1 MHKILKSIF
10 LFEHLNECDIRS
22 LSAISKLKEYSA
34 GEILFYEGDAPL
46 KLFILTRGIAKLYKT
61 DMKGNPIVLH
71 HLNAVCLVAE
81 MANLHNIPF
90 PASAQL
96 ETDATVIEIDYPSFK
111 KDFLSN
117 PIISFEIIKS
127 LTQKIKFLEGAI
139 TSHLTLDSTSR
150 VAKMLYE
157 NEDFFHTMKQ
167 HQIASTLNMTPET
180 LSRIF
185 RKFKTLGL
193 IADEGKEIQI
203 LNKAGLLEL
212 FT

>member
-1 MHKILKSIF
+1 MYDTLKSIF
-10 LFEHLNECDIRS
+10 LFEHLNDCDIRS
-22 LSAISKLKEYSA
+22 LRAISKLKTHLA
-34 GEILFYEGDAPL
+34 GEILFFEGDTPN
-46 KLFILTRGIAKLYKT
+46 KLFILTQGIVKLYKT

-81 MANLHNIPF
+81 MANLHNTPF

-96 ETDATVIEIDYPSFK
+96 ETDATVIEIDYTPFK
-111 KDFLSN
+111 EDFLSN
-117 PIISFEIIKS
+117 PTISFEIIKS
-127 LTQKIKFLEGAI
+127 LTQKIKFLESAI

-157 NEDFFHTMKQ
+157 NENFFHTMKQ
-167 HQIASTLNMTPET
+167 RKVASALNMTPET

-185 RKFKTLGL
+185 RKFKNLGL
-193 IADEGKEIQI
+193 ISEAGKEIQI
-203 LNKAGLLEL
+203 LNKKGLLEL